1 MANRRMR
8 DFAQWPRVRA
18 RCAGVVRMR
27 DKRDLLCVPHTI
39 VYLEGVPYSWY
50 FTSHADGKYKRRSKK
65 KLVSEEI
72 YNHFRKQWRNRRRA
86 SSNCARPGEAPA
98 AAPELP
104 EAAEAGA
111 EAPAAEVTGGEVEA
125 EAVQ

>member
-1 MANRRMR
+1 MMNDKIM
-8 DFAQWPRVRA
+8 DFSIYAKLWKA
-18 RCAGVVRMR
+18 GDAGVVRMR

-72 YNHFRKQWRNRRRA
+72 YNHDLPIIANF
-86 SSNCARPGEAPA
+86 SSKIDNI
-98 AAPELP
+98 
-104 EAAEAGA
+104 
-111 EAPAAEVTGGEVEA
+111 VFS
-125 EAVQ
+125 